1 LKARAWLR
9 EEGEDLEMFFAEK
22 KEYICALIIL
32 GIASLELLKIS
43 NAYLIYGALLMI
55 FRFSWVFIVSVP
67 VGIVMTITGYIP
79 YQFDHAGIYIVCCIF
94 AWISIP
100 VIVKYSK
107 GMHFAK
113 RLLYIYII
121 PQLIMGVAIA
131 IYPPFH

>member
-1 LKARAWLR
+1 MKRVLVSIPDGAWKII
-9 EEGEDLEMFFAEK
+9 EK
-22 KEYICALIIL
+22 EL
-32 GIASLELLKIS
+32 LELLKIS
-43 NAYLIYGALLMI
+43 NAYPIYSALLMI
-55 FRFSWVFIVSVP
+55 LCFSWIFIVGVP
-67 VGIVMTITGYIP
+67 VVIVMTIMGYTP
-79 YQFDHAGIYIVCCIF
+79 YQFDHAGILYIVCCIF

-121 PQLIMGVAIA
+121 AQLIMGVAIA

>member
-1 LKARAWLR
+1 MV
-9 EEGEDLEMFFAEK
+9 G
-22 KEYICALIIL
+22 
-32 GIASLELLKIS
+32 
-43 NAYLIYGALLMI
+43 
-55 FRFSWVFIVSVP
+55 VP
-67 VGIVMTITGYIP
+67 VGIVMAIMGYIP
-79 YQFDHAGIYIVCCIF
+79 YQFDHAGILYIVCCIF

>member
-1 LKARAWLR
+1 
-9 EEGEDLEMFFAEK
+9 MMK
-22 KEYICALIIL
+22 KEYICDLIIF

-43 NAYLIYGALLMI
+43 YAYHIYGALLMVFCI
-55 FRFSWVFIVSVP
+55 GWVFMVGVP
-67 VGIVMTITGYIP
+67 VAIMGYIP
-79 YQFDHAGIYIVCCIF
+79 YQFDHAGILYIVCCIF

>member
-1 LKARAWLR
+1 
-9 EEGEDLEMFFAEK
+9 MMK
-22 KEYICALIIL
+22 KEYICDLIIF
-32 GIASLELLKIS
+32 GIGSLELLKIS
-43 NAYLIYGALLMI
+43 YAYHIYGALLMV
-55 FRFSWVFIVSVP
+55 FCFGWVFMVGVP
-67 VGIVMTITGYIP
+67 VGIVMAIMGYIP
-79 YQFDHAGIYIVCCIF
+79 YQFDHAGILYIVCCIF